1 MHQQA
6 LNGQAVTL
14 PTIHGEKNLAAVLQS
29 LQEKELP
36 ILQSLLASLKVMGG
50 TLLPRLGWMGASFV
64 SGFIVPPAGVVVS
77 AVGMGHIA
85 CIDACDIAL
94 SLHGLDGQH
103 RLDALISHR
112 SDLRQAG
119 IMAGLLNLGLAMT
132 VIGWVLWLPGIVV
145 GAVIRTQS
153 WSELS
158 PKPAV

>member
-1 MHQQA
+1 
-6 LNGQAVTL
+6 
-14 PTIHGEKNLAAVLQS
+14 
-29 LQEKELP
+29 
-36 ILQSLLASLKVMGG
+36 
-50 TLLPRLGWMGASFV
+50 
-64 SGFIVPPAGVVVS
+64 
-77 AVGMGHIA
+77 MGHIA

-158 PKPAV
+158 SKPAV